1 MPYYKFSA
9 NISNFQYLFSL
20 NFFQEI
26 DDHLPK
32 VQRFMKI
39 QYEFLLTKY
48 DIYFIFFQIY
58 KRETQI
64 QDWKEQF
71 FHLMSLNFI

>member
-32 VQRFMKI
+32 VLRFMKI

-48 DIYFIFFQIY
+48 DIYFKFFQIY

-64 QDWKEQF
+64 QD
-71 FHLMSLNFI
+71 

>member
-64 QDWKEQF
+64 QD
-71 FHLMSLNFI
+71 